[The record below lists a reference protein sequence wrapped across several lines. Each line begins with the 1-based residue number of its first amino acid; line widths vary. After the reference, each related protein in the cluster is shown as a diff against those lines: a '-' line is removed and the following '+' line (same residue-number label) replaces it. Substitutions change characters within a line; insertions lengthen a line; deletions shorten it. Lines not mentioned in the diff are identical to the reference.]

1 MRPDRLCSL
10 QPTYNIYIT
19 HTHTHKVAAT
29 TRWLK
34 REKAVWEAGAS
45 SRYMFVFLRVPA
57 KPETLNPYHDLDTHT
72 HTHTHTHQ
80 FTQHTHMRAHTLTQS
95 TQHTHACAHTHRNT
109 HTETHTH
116 THTHRGLGFQHLYQE
131 ELLFR
136 PTLITPTAS
145 ITPVPHL
152 PYTPASLLRPA
163 RNPTHPIPRR
173 NQRHVQQV
181 EDQLIGRIVRPLYS
195 YGATPLIPA
204 FGANYD

>member
-1 MRPDRLCSL
+1 M
-10 QPTYNIYIT
+10 
-19 HTHTHKVAAT
+19 H
-29 TRWLK
+29 
-34 REKAVWEAGAS
+34 
-45 SRYMFVFLRVPA
+45 
-57 KPETLNPYHDLDTHT
+57 
-72 HTHTHTHQ
+72 
-80 FTQHTHMRAHTLTQS
+80 AHI
-95 TQHTHACAHTHRNT
+95 
-109 HTETHTH
+109 HTETHTQKH
-116 THTHRGLGFQHLYQE
+116 TRTRTHTADWASSISTKE